1 MLEERISRHLHL
13 VEVHP
18 LAEPGQAKR
27 LVVRH
32 EVDLVAPLREDE
44 PQLRGDGARA
54 PVGRI
59 ARDADLHRASS
70 GAGPRSVAVAP
81 LRSAKA
87 ARTRP
92 TGSTN
97 GAMHSIRQATPGC
110 S

>member
-1 MLEERISRHLHL
+1 
-13 VEVHP
+13 P

-70 GAGPRSVAVAP
+70 GAGPRGVAPAP
-81 LRSAKA
+81 LRAAHA

-92 TGSTN
+92 TCSSS
-97 GAMHSIRQATPGC
+97 GAMASMRTAELGSWCRNHVVCRRA
-110 S
+110 